1 MACVCPSGRCKS
13 ALGFSLLT
21 IGPRHWRYISCFHGP
36 WLQMPIEILETIAN
50 VNYNTPRPRPMDPA
64 ALFDLVKI
72 RRLVDEATNLA
83 VRATGDIASPVLT
96 DVNGGLPSYT
106 NAGHGAKLSRE
117 RKFRMREQASQ
128 KLARAYRLDEIATS
142 VATMQ
147 GAGTLEDVGR
157 LVLHRI
163 PQDPDAKYVN
173 FFHEKIP
180 ARRMAASTSVQS
192 LTEILSDRPTE
203 GETLRT
209 RAMVKGFKNDLEGA
223 AQDLT
228 LALSMYR
235 SHQQSHSATEDELRL
250 QESNRTGR
258 RPQDVILA
266 EKDQPSSLEGQ
277 LLFQR
282 ATTYFTLACKHAVG
296 AVSSPQDLNNHTKAG
311 DSGELPISE
320 TYGRGSPDLDKES
333 EQKQVESRKL
343 VKTYAKR
350 ALRDYM
356 SFISP
361 FEFAPS
367 LPVRVAKDFSDRVNL
382 AANGIR
388 NPRSSEH
395 NFLKE
400 PYPTYSLSDLF
411 SAVPPSNIPGY
422 PFTDPPVSDSTTPL
436 LDRMCQC
443 VTYHPLLIDALHS
456 LLLCHCLVQTSA
468 KELLRHA
475 NMVAQLIRLVD
486 GYPLFH
492 ASKSEAR
499 SDWIDVVRRAD
510 NWLHLSAPWET
521 LCAPAPLP
529 VFDAHTQKKPGPC
542 PARAASAAAAM
553 LSGGTVQNTTEKER
567 DERIKEG
574 IREQAMLDSLDHD
587 CVHEEGGLHPTAED
601 CAAFGPS
608 SPSPGDADTWYS
620 QADTYIDMAVDPAT
634 QRWSIIDAREV
645 PVLTERATT
654 IAQWVREA
662 PVVTGTTRR
671 KKRTKRPGKAAG
683 LDSAMGELGLG
694 EVEAAKCE

>member
-1 MACVCPSGRCKS
+1 
-13 ALGFSLLT
+13 
-21 IGPRHWRYISCFHGP
+21 
-36 WLQMPIEILETIAN
+36 MPIEILETIAN

-64 ALFDLVKI
+64 VLFDMVKI

-83 VRATGDIASPVLT
+83 VRATGDIASPILT
-96 DVNGGLPSYT
+96 DVNGGLPPFS

-128 KLARAYRLDEIATS
+128 KLARAYRLDEIACS

-147 GAGTLEDVGR
+147 GAGTLEEVGR

-163 PQDPDAKYVN
+163 PQDSDAKYVH

-180 ARRMAASTSVQS
+180 ARRLAGSTSVQS

-203 GETLRT
+203 GEALRT
-209 RAMVKGFKNDLEGA
+209 RAMVKGFKDDFEGA

-235 SHQQSHSATEDELRL
+235 SHQQPHSATEAELRL
-250 QESNRTGR
+250 QESNRSGR

-282 ATTYFTLACKHAVG
+282 ATAYLTLACQHTVG
-296 AVSSPQDLNNHTKAG
+296 AVSSPQDLNSHAETGNSDADPASGTK
-311 DSGELPISE
+311 
-320 TYGRGSPDLDKES
+320 GRGSPDLDKES
-333 EQKQVESRKL
+333 QRKQVESRKL
-343 VKTYAKR
+343 VKAYAKR

-356 SFISP
+356 SFISQ
-361 FEFAPS
+361 FEYAPN

-382 AANGIR
+382 AAHGIR

-395 NFLKE
+395 NSPKE
-400 PYPTYSLSDLF
+400 PHAFYSLSDLF
-411 SAVPPSNIPGY
+411 AAVPPSTLPTY
-422 PFTDPPVSDSTTPL
+422 PSQDLPTSGTTTPP
-436 LDRMCQC
+436 LDRACQC
-443 VTYHPLLIDALHS
+443 ITYHPLLIDALHS

-475 NMVAQLIRLVD
+475 NMVARLVRLVD

-492 ASKSEAR
+492 ASKSDAR
-499 SDWIDVVRRAD
+499 SDWIDVIRRAE

-529 VFDAHTQKKPGPC
+529 VFDVHTQKKPGPC

-553 LSGGTVQNTTEKER
+553 LSGGPVQNTTQKER

-574 IREQAMLDSLDHD
+574 IREQAILDSLDDDRVHD
-587 CVHEEGGLHPTAED
+587 EESFRASVEAHEKHAEED
-601 CAAFGPS
+601 RAACGTSFS
-608 SPSPGDADTWYS
+608 SPADTETWFSPGDAF
-620 QADTYIDMAVDPAT
+620 IDMAVDPAT
-634 QRWSIIDAREV
+634 QRWSIIEARDY
-645 PVLTERATT
+645 PILTERAAT

-671 KKRTKRPGKAAG
+671 KKRTKKPGKAEG
-683 LDSAMGELGLG
+683 LDNAMGKLGLG
-694 EVEAAKCE
+694 EDMGAAKCE